1 MDGFASAFG
10 PRGDP
15 RYPAESVENRIETF
29 RGCGGKITLEV
40 AKEYAELG
48 WYCTG
53 IQHQIRCVY
62 CCEIEGTC
70 LTGIYRTPCKNPCFG
85 KAVKDNFPQMWVECN
100 GVRMDYDQDNI
111 EYNHSPPN
119 NPDCAKYNTMYARAF
134 SFDDRP
140 WPEEKKHLVYKLA
153 EAGFYNCGLAVP
165 GVSVCPDAVRC
176 FYCYVFISGLPLDL
190 EPWIEHA
197 RQSPACAYLMNVK
210 GKRFINDVIR
220 ACKSPV
226 TDIGIQG
233 MTVLENKA
241 RLVGFSQDQIDA
253 AKAKKKGRFYFWE
266 ELEEAVEFH
275 NADFLEQKEFLHY
288 ATEVPVGDDARTVEQ
303 LKCKICLSRYANT
316 LISPCKHLVMCG
328 QCAKATLD
336 RGSLCP
342 YCRQPVEAV
351 TSLYFT

>member
-29 RGCGGKITLEV
+29 RGCG
-40 AKEYAELG
+40 
-48 WYCTG
+48 
-53 IQHQIRCVY
+53 
-62 CCEIEGTC
+62 
-70 LTGIYRTPCKNPCFG
+70 
-85 KAVKDNFPQMWVECN
+85 MWVECN

-119 NPDCAKYNTMYARAF
+119 NPDCAK
-134 SFDDRP
+134 SCC
-140 WPEEKKHLVYKLA
+140 
-153 EAGFYNCGLAVP
+153 AGCFGMP
-165 GVSVCPDAVRC
+165 GCC
-176 FYCYVFISGLPLDL
+176 TLFYCYVFISGLPLDL

-275 NADFLEQKEFLHY
+275 NADFLEQKHFLHY